1 MSIEDSPTTSYI
13 VVPRKDYE
21 GLFNK
26 QYAQLTSLQKKVDP
40 DLEREAFFETTL
52 KTHYPKVYQEM
63 IKNDF
68 LLTRPTAIQHVAAA
82 ENAAEKNE
90 HVQMAMQRQL
100 DQVASGRQQ
109 HVKLSNPLYLF
120 TQRYLSQ
127 LVRDSSLSPP
137 KRRLLY
143 THLQNY
149 AKRLPF
155 YINRPLQRA
164 EQGTQKNEATDNP
177 PILIDDDDDEP
188 KSSPGGRNERS
199 KQLKDVVRRLR
210 SQRTTPSAL
219 RRRVKEEVKSEE
231 GPTLGWLSPLRQ
243 RQLDRR
249 QPVKRL
255 GSRTT
260 KKEKGNIM
268 EELTHLI
275 GGGGRKKTSPA
286 FGKNAATV
294 KNVLLRKYPQ
304 YKNQL
309 TPAFVRS
316 TLETHSPAYST
327 TRVTTQQPKSFRGT
341 SFCLPHPHYRWHVD
355 LQDMTIFKRA
365 GKRSKKGT
373 EYNFMLVCVDNC
385 SNFFMIELIK
395 NKRAA
400 TVLNA
405 VIKIIQRVK
414 SMPVFIYCDKG
425 SEFDNKLF
433 TDRSTNGF

>member
-1 MSIEDSPTTSYI
+1 MSTEDSPTTSYV

-26 QYAQLTSLQKKVDP
+26 QYAQLMSLQKRVDP

-68 LLTRPTAIQHVAAA
+68 LLTRPTAIQHVAA
-82 ENAAEKNE
+82 ENAEKNE
-90 HVQMAMQRQL
+90 RIQMAMQRQL
-100 DQVASGRQQ
+100 DQVALGRQR

-164 EQGTQKNEATDNP
+164 ERGTQKDTEAADNP
-177 PILIDDDDDEP
+177 PILIDDDDEP
-188 KSSPGGRNERS
+188 KSPGRNERS

-231 GPTLGWLSPLRQ
+231 GPTLGWLSRLRQ

-255 GSRTT
+255 GRTT
-260 KKEKGNIM
+260 KKEK
-268 EELTHLI
+268 
-275 GGGGRKKTSPA
+275 R
-286 FGKNAATV
+286 
-294 KNVLLRKYPQ
+294 
-304 YKNQL
+304 
-309 TPAFVRS
+309 
-316 TLETHSPAYST
+316 
-327 TRVTTQQPKSFRGT
+327 
-341 SFCLPHPHYRWHVD
+341 
-355 LQDMTIFKRA
+355 
-365 GKRSKKGT
+365 
-373 EYNFMLVCVDNC
+373 
-385 SNFFMIELIK
+385 
-395 NKRAA
+395 
-400 TVLNA
+400 
-405 VIKIIQRVK
+405 
-414 SMPVFIYCDKG
+414 
-425 SEFDNKLF
+425 
-433 TDRSTNGF
+433 

>member
-1 MSIEDSPTTSYI
+1 MSSTEDSSRPSYV

-40 DLEREAFFETTL
+40 ELEREAFFETTL

-68 LLTRPTAIQHVAAA
+68 LLTRPTAIQHVAADA
-82 ENAAEKNE
+82 AAEKNE
-90 HVQMAMQRQL
+90 RIQVAMQRQL
-100 DQVASGRQQ
+100 DQVASGRQR

-149 AKRLPF
+149 AKRLPL

-164 EQGTQKNEATDNP
+164 ERGAQKDTDDNPP
-177 PILIDDDDDEP
+177 PILIDDDDDDEP
-188 KSSPGGRNERS
+188 KSPPGGRNERS

-231 GPTLGWLSPLRQ
+231 GPTLGWLSRLRQ

-249 QPVKRL
+249 QLVKRL
-255 GSRTT
+255 SRTTT
-260 KKEKGNIM
+260 KKEK
-268 EELTHLI
+268 
-275 GGGGRKKTSPA
+275 R
-286 FGKNAATV
+286 
-294 KNVLLRKYPQ
+294 
-304 YKNQL
+304 
-309 TPAFVRS
+309 
-316 TLETHSPAYST
+316 
-327 TRVTTQQPKSFRGT
+327 
-341 SFCLPHPHYRWHVD
+341 
-355 LQDMTIFKRA
+355 
-365 GKRSKKGT
+365 
-373 EYNFMLVCVDNC
+373 
-385 SNFFMIELIK
+385 
-395 NKRAA
+395 
-400 TVLNA
+400 
-405 VIKIIQRVK
+405 
-414 SMPVFIYCDKG
+414 
-425 SEFDNKLF
+425 
-433 TDRSTNGF
+433 

>member
-1 MSIEDSPTTSYI
+1 MSTEDSPTTSYV

-26 QYAQLTSLQKKVDP
+26 QYAQLTSLQKRVDP

-82 ENAAEKNE
+82 ENAEKNKR
-90 HVQMAMQRQL
+90 VQMAMQRQL
-100 DQVASGRQQ
+100 DQVASGCQR

-164 EQGTQKNEATDNP
+164 ERGTQKDTTEATADNP

-188 KSSPGGRNERS
+188 KSSPGRNERS
-199 KQLKDVVRRLR
+199 KQLKDVLRRLR
-210 SQRTTPSAL
+210 SQRTTPSTL
-219 RRRVKEEVKSEE
+219 RCRVKEEVKSEE
-231 GPTLGWLSPLRQ
+231 GPTLGWLSRLRQ

-249 QPVKRL
+249 
-255 GSRTT
+255 
-260 KKEKGNIM
+260 
-268 EELTHLI
+268 
-275 GGGGRKKTSPA
+275 
-286 FGKNAATV
+286 
-294 KNVLLRKYPQ
+294 
-304 YKNQL
+304 
-309 TPAFVRS
+309 
-316 TLETHSPAYST
+316 
-327 TRVTTQQPKSFRGT
+327 
-341 SFCLPHPHYRWHVD
+341 
-355 LQDMTIFKRA
+355 
-365 GKRSKKGT
+365 
-373 EYNFMLVCVDNC
+373 
-385 SNFFMIELIK
+385 
-395 NKRAA
+395 
-400 TVLNA
+400 
-405 VIKIIQRVK
+405 
-414 SMPVFIYCDKG
+414 
-425 SEFDNKLF
+425 
-433 TDRSTNGF
+433 